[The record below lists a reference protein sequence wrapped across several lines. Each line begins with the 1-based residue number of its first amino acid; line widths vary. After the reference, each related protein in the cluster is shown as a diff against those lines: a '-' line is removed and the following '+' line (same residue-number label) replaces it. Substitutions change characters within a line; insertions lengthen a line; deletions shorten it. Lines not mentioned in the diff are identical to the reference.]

1 MLGLAVFH
9 HQFVDAYF
17 VPAYYEMVLNK
28 TVNLKDLEAADYELY
43 EGLTCQWTLC
53 VQTSHSRIFTLTPLC
68 FAGKMTSR
76 GVPKETFTMT
86 KDSFGKHVNV
96 DLRSGSSSQDPT
108 KSNQGAYVEPSSP
121 TVLQATSP
129 NCSAH
134 S

>member
-9 HQFVDAYF
+9 HRFVDAYF
-17 VPAYYEMVLNK
+17 APAFYEMVLNK
-28 TVNLKDLEAADYELY
+28 KVNLKDLEAVDYELY
-43 EGLTCQWTLC
+43 GGLTWTLC
-53 VQTSHSRIFTLTPLC
+53 VQTSHSRILTLTPLC

-96 DLRSGSSSQDPT
+96 DLCSGGSSQDPT

-129 NCSAH
+129 NYSAH